1 MDESTTYGPHF
12 PVGNADCSDTIG
24 TVTVTPDDSRTLG
37 ANIRAARERRG
48 LQQNDFAAMLGVANP
63 SLNQWEKDKA
73 VPTLDSLFKIA
84 KVLDVSIESLVA
96 GIDAEYDA
104 QRNVGV
110 SPERLWELY
119 SQVEPEDVRTQLL
132 RLMIASARVPFRRAH
147 Q

>member
-1 MDESTTYGPHF
+1 MDESIGYGPRF
-12 PVGNADCSDTIG
+12 PFGNAECSDTIG
-24 TVTVTPDDSRTLG
+24 TVDVTLDDSRTLG

-48 LQQNDFAAMLGVANP
+48 LQQNDFAAMLGVAGP

-73 VPTLDSLFKIA
+73 VPTLDSLFRIA
-84 KVLDVSIESLVA
+84 KVLDVSIESLVS
-96 GIDAEYDA
+96 GVDAEYDA

-132 RLMIASARVPFRRAH
+132 RLMKAFAGVPFHRASP
-147 Q
+147 